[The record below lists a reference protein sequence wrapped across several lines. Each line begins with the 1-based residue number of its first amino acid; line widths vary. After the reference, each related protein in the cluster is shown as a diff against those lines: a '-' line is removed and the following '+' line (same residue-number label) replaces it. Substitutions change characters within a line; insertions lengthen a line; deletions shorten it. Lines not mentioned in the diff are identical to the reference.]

1 MKYSLCNNW
10 EFTEIWSDAFC
21 TGAPVPYQ
29 VVRLPHTCRELPL
42 HYADPADYE
51 MVCGY
56 RRTQTLPDAPRLF

>member
-10 EFTEIWSDAFC
+10 EFTEIWSEDFC
-21 TGAPVPYQ
+21 TGAPVPCQ
-29 VVRLPHTCRELPL
+29 AVRLPHTCRELPL

-56 RRTQTLPDAPRLF
+56 RRGASGKVSVRR

>member
-21 TGAPVPYQ
+21 TGAPVPCQ
-29 VVRLPHTCRELPL
+29 AVRLPHTCRELPL

-51 MVCGY
+51 MACG
-56 RRTQTLPDAPRLF
+56 